1 MGYNELKKMIKI
13 LLVDDDK
20 EYLQITSLYLRTKG
34 YNIVTCTSGQEAI
47 DIVEQDNIG
56 IILIDYY
63 MPGMTGEEA
72 INEIRK
78 INKECVIILQ
88 TGYSG
93 QQPPVE
99 TLERLKIQNYYDKT
113 EGAEKL
119 NLQVISAI
127 RVYAQQMKIVLEQY
141 RKKTLIE
148 LIVGIAQELQDPIM
162 SLSAGVEA
170 IKVVAAKGLSVEEQE
185 KLHKI
190 SKNNLEAVNKIEKVL
205 NALISQSSEDKEEVE
220 CLKVIDII
228 TRIECILNKELKLNG
243 LTLETDN
250 KTKKDALI
258 VGNITDTIFMLI
270 EIIRNILEKNK
281 SEKGDFVKLLFE
293 EDEIYWKVFVK
304 AEHLELD
311 GKTVYMLMQLGFKES
326 DIEFVYNPDEGKVG
340 VILEKK

>member
-34 YNIVTCTSGQEAI
+34 YNIITCTSGQEAI
-47 DIVEQDNIG
+47 DIVNQDNIG

-78 INKECVIILQ
+78 VNKECVIILQ

-93 QQPPVE
+93 QQPPLE

-127 RVYAQQMKIVLEQY
+127 RVYAQQMRIVLEQY

-148 LIVGIAQELQDPIM
+148 LIVGIAQELQEPIM

-190 SKNNLEAVNKIEKVL
+190 SKNNLEAVGKIEKVL
-205 NALISQSSEDKEEVE
+205 NALISQSSDKKEEVE
-220 CLKVIDII
+220 ALKVIDIV
-228 TRIECILNKELKLNG
+228 TRIECILNKELRDNK
-243 LTLETDN
+243 LTLDIDN
-250 KTKKDALI
+250 KTKKEALI
-258 VGNITDTIFMLI
+258 VGNITDTVFMLI
-270 EIIRNILEKNK
+270 EIIRNIVEKNK
-281 SEKGDFVKLLFE
+281 SDEGDSIKLQFE
-293 EDEIYWKVFVK
+293 EDEIYWKVYIK
-304 AEHLELD
+304 AKNLEVD
-311 GKTVYMLMQLGFKES
+311 GKVVYMLMQLGFKES
-326 DIEFVYNPDEGKVG
+326 DIEFIYNPDEDTVG
-340 VILEKK
+340 VVLEKK